1 MLLWISPLPLL
12 ELGFLV
18 SKSGREISTPHSCPL
33 YYTLYCESLPSFYHV
48 GAGPDRSL
56 SSGSEGHLREKGRH
70 RVVGRGMA
78 GSGGYSSRLWP
89 HTYRTRDVG
98 VFKALCPLLSYCS
111 LPSPEQRPFPLTQGE
126 TETWG
131 NKASCCRGHSQLRI
145 RTQSLHD
152 GLGLPE
158 LQQRLLPLRAGMGVE
173 QLSMPPVLFPLQV
186 MLVKNLAVSRG
197 LVNGARGVV
206 VGFETEGRG
215 E

>member
-89 HTYRTRDVG
+89 HTYPTRDVG

-152 GLGLPE
+152 GSQPPRTAAATAAPE
-158 LQQRLLPLRAGMGVE
+158 SRHGSGAALHASCSLSPAGDAGEEPSGVPGPGE
-173 QLSMPPVLFPLQV
+173 WRPRGG
-186 MLVKNLAVSRG
+186 SR
-197 LVNGARGVV
+197 VRD
-206 VGFETEGRG
+206 RG
-215 E
+215 ER